1 MSKGLKSL
9 NIEDEEEEDY
19 QGIAPNISICNKLA
33 KCHTFTPES
42 LLHFCHCMVYFGTDQ
57 IAQFSNLSP
66 LFKDFEPSQLSRMR
80 YSVLGTTSVKG
91 YDKKNLNV
99 FKLAL
104 YHRSRY
110 DLFQAMKLTERCNH
124 GKILRP
130 WYDKKDFAQIEKD

>member
-1 MSKGLKSL
+1 
-9 NIEDEEEEDY
+9 
-19 QGIAPNISICNKLA
+19 
-33 KCHTFTPES
+33 
-42 LLHFCHCMVYFGTDQ
+42 MVYFGTDQ
-57 IAQFSNLSP
+57 IAKFETLSP
-66 LFKDFEPSQLSRMR
+66 LFKGLEPCQLSRMR

-91 YDKKNLNV
+91 YEKKNLNV